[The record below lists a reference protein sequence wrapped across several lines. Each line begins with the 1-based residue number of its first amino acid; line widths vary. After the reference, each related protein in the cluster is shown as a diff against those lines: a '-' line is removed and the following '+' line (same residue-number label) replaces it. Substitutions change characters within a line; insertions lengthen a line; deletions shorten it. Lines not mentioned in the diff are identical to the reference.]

1 MNSILRYALWA
12 MQIISFVGIAYVPV
26 AFLMRK
32 KLLPLRQIA
41 NFLFLSWM
49 IVVLY
54 VTVFGSVVWGVTVF
68 SPGKVPANINP
79 LPVIMEWSNHSSRI
93 FGQLLE
99 NTLMFMPVGFLMPMV
114 LKSSRKAGQAF
125 FYIIMFT
132 FVIEVS
138 QYILGTRAADM
149 ADIIMNTFGGII
161 GYVFFGICNN
171 ILKNYNWWNTL
182 CKSDIPLTSVQPPKI
197 MSTGK
202 TAVIFSSILALAVS
216 SNALFMHLHSSNI
229 SSYSQTNIEGKEQKT
244 YSRSYEIESDINYG
258 MGIYQPTEEDIQID
272 QKLQEIRERN
282 VELNQQML
290 EDAKEKGIE
299 LPEGAMISN
308 TPSNILGYIIEWP
321 FFDEPQLR
329 LIYQSYED
337 YLLAEPDYFEP
348 YDSNVSVSAR
358 RSLDPRINT
367 LLYGPEVDR
376 SNGILKD
383 YQRENLYAME
393 AIKQTGEYTTIVLGK
408 VSVNEKWK
416 VIFEGSYYELRSIV
430 L

>member
-1 MNSILRYALWA
+1 
-12 MQIISFVGIAYVPV
+12 
-26 AFLMRK
+26 
-32 KLLPLRQIA
+32 
-41 NFLFLSWM
+41 
-49 IVVLY
+49 
-54 VTVFGSVVWGVTVF
+54 
-68 SPGKVPANINP
+68 
-79 LPVIMEWSNHSSRI
+79 
-93 FGQLLE
+93 
-99 NTLMFMPVGFLMPMV
+99 
-114 LKSSRKAGQAF
+114 
-125 FYIIMFT
+125 
-132 FVIEVS
+132 
-138 QYILGTRAADM
+138 
-149 ADIIMNTFGGII
+149 
-161 GYVFFGICNN
+161 
-171 ILKNYNWWNTL
+171 
-182 CKSDIPLTSVQPPKI
+182 
-197 MSTGK
+197 
-202 TAVIFSSILALAVS
+202 
-216 SNALFMHLHSSNI
+216 
-229 SSYSQTNIEGKEQKT
+229 
-244 YSRSYEIESDINYG
+244 
-258 MGIYQPTEEDIQID
+258 
-272 QKLQEIRERN
+272 
-282 VELNQQML
+282 ML

-348 YDSNVSVSAR
+348 YGSNVSVSAR